1 MLFLLVFVI
10 FAFCDQSCR
19 LYSKWQIA
27 KASNLFF
34 KLLKYSLNLFCAIM
48 NYFLFK
54 FTLLLI
60 ELSDLLILDILKLNL
75 CNYAQYCTFFPL
87 ICLMNCDYVL
97 IFNVINVSFVTKI
110 SLLLSPLKHYQ
121 SGLSCFWIFL
131 ICCIADFH
139 NELKFKCK
147 QFCS

>member
-1 MLFLLVFVI
+1 MKTQRNLLHYHILVSIVVI
-10 FAFCDQSCR
+10 SIGGACNICILGSSCR
-19 LYSKWQIA
+19 LYSKWQLS
-27 KASNLFF
+27 KASNLLF
-34 KLLKYSLNLFCAIM
+34 KLLNYSLNLSCATM

-75 CNYAQYCTFFPL
+75 CNYAQYCTIFRL

-121 SGLSCFWIFL
+121 SGLSCF
-131 ICCIADFH
+131 
-139 NELKFKCK
+139 
-147 QFCS
+147 